1 MAKINV
7 LSKHIA
13 ELIAAGE
20 VVERPASV
28 VKELMENSID
38 AGATSI
44 TLEIKNGGVTYIRI
58 TDNGCGITKEDVP
71 KAFLS
76 HATSKISDESDLNS
90 IFTLGFRGEALAS
103 IAAVSRTEMLTRAQG
118 EESGTAYG
126 ISGGIQTKYEPAG
139 CPEGTTIVVR
149 DLFYNTPARMKF
161 LKRDVSEA
169 NAVADVVDKI
179 ALSHPEI
186 SIRFIREGKQ
196 ALITPGDSKL
206 KSAIY
211 SVFGRVFAD
220 SLIEVNYELDGVKVE
235 GYTCKP
241 FAARP
246 SRSMQFF
253 YLNNRFIKSRSC
265 MASMENAYKNSVMV
279 GKFPSCVLNITIPPN
294 TVDVNV
300 HPAKTE
306 VRFSDERRVS
316 SAVYYAVKSAIES
329 LDTAPQVDLSRLNK
343 LTEKARPEAV
353 QFRMIDT
360 DETKPVVTELKP
372 AKADVKSEGPKKSER
387 IESPVKKSPVFWN
400 NMSSS
405 EYQQSVVSSPEPQMV
420 KDKND
425 TPDLLSSFRKQ
436 QKENKINSPSQT
448 MINIPTG
455 KQSINPHRES
465 VQKIPEKPVKEHID
479 IHKAEI
485 REDIKETQTVEIKAV
500 KQNDLPPKPLRLLG
514 EAFKTYIICE
524 YDGKVCLIDKH
535 AAHERIIYNKMKKAA
550 DEKVSSQV
558 LLTPVT
564 VTLPKNEYDIV
575 LTNRLVFKKTGYLLE
590 DFGDGVVIVREC
602 PMLISGDDIEDT
614 VIEIA
619 SYLTEN
625 RLNTEPEKIDRI
637 YHTAAC
643 KAAIKAGYKN
653 STAEMKALAEQV
665 LYNDEVRYCPHGRPV
680 LIELS
685 KYELEKQFGRIQ

>member
-58 TDNGCGITKEDVP
+58 TDNGCGISREDVP
-71 KAFLS
+71 NAFLS

-126 ISGGIQTKYEPAG
+126 ISGGVQTKYEPAG
-139 CPEGTTIVVR
+139 CPNGTTIVVR

-169 NAVADVVDKI
+169 NAVADIVDKI

-220 SLIEVNYELDGVKVE
+220 SLIEVNYELDGVRVE

-253 YLNNRFIKSRSC
+253 YLNKRFIKSRSC

-316 SAVYYAVKSAIES
+316 SAVYYAVKSAIEN
-329 LDTAPQVDLSRLNK
+329 LDTAPQVDLARLNK
-343 LTEKARPEAV
+343 LTEKAKPETV
-353 QFRMIDT
+353 QFRMIDA
-360 DETKPVVTELKP
+360 DEIKPVEAEMSKKQDVSPVSSKKP
-372 AKADVKSEGPKKSER
+372 AD
-387 IESPVKKSPVFWN
+387 FWN
-400 NMSSS
+400 NMTSS
-405 EYQQSVVSSPEPQMV
+405 EYQQTVVSAPSTKSV
-420 KDKND
+420 KASSD
-425 TPDLLSSFRKQ
+425 TPDLLSSFKKQ

-448 MINIPTG
+448 MINIPSG
-455 KQSINPHRES
+455 KQSIKPVHNPFTVS
-465 VQKIPEKPVKEHID
+465 SAEKPLKDCNVIPDK
-479 IHKAEI
+479 KADTE
-485 REDIKETQTVEIKAV
+485 IKEPQTVEIKAV

-550 DEKVSSQV
+550 EEKVSSQV

-575 LTNRLVFKKTGYLLE
+575 LLNRLVFKKAGYLLE

-653 STAEMKALAEQV
+653 STAEMKVLAEQV
-665 LYNDEVRYCPHGRPV
+665 LYNDEIRYCPHGRPV
-680 LIELS
+680 LIEMS